1 MCGLALFAPACL
13 LVFDAGLQIMEL
25 RFSLVVVLGLLPLL
39 GVPMAFAGAP
49 EVPPGAS
56 VESLLEIARKEN
68 PEYAVTRFEADAAV
82 ERVYPAG
89 ALPDPT
95 LRTELQNITNYDN
108 DASPN
113 VLPTRVGSTKYTV
126 IQPVPFW
133 GKRDIR
139 REVAEADANQAKG
152 RSDASWADLSARIK
166 TAYAQFYQAVRSE
179 ALTREITLLLKGL
192 ESITRVRYA
201 NGLIPQ
207 QDAIRVQLEQ
217 TALQGELVSWETER
231 HHMQSRLNALLRR
244 SAHAPLAEP
253 QHLRPLP
260 SPARL
265 DYLTLE
271 DRLRARNPL
280 LFAEAARVTAAEKSR
295 DLAYRNRYPDFSIGV
310 SPIQTSSRVNQW
322 ELMVEMNIP
331 LQQESRRS
339 QEREAQSML
348 LAAQSRQQAT
358 QNQLLADLAENLAA
372 LAAAQRIEKLVRSS
386 LLPQAQMT
394 FEAALAA
401 YENGKVDFATLL
413 DAQRQIRKA
422 RLDELKAQ
430 TDAQMRL
437 ADIERLLGED
447 L

>member
-1 MCGLALFAPACL
+1 MTHYQASIFLLLAICHFPVFAEPAL
-13 LVFDAGLQIMEL
+13 
-25 RFSLVVVLGLLPLL
+25 
-39 GVPMAFAGAP
+39 
-49 EVPPGAS
+49 VPPGAS
-56 VESLLEIARKEN
+56 IESLLEVARREN
-68 PEYAVTRFEADAAV
+68 PEYAVSRFEADAAA

-95 LRTELQNITNYDN
+95 LRTELQNITNYGS

-113 VLPTRVGSTKYTV
+113 ILPSRVGSTKYTV

-133 GKRDIR
+133 GKRDLK
-139 REVAEADANQAKG
+139 REAAEADANQARG
-152 RSDASWADLSARIK
+152 RSEASWAELSARIK
-166 TAYAQFYQAVRSE
+166 AAYAQLYQAVRSE
-179 ALTREITLLLKGL
+179 ALTREIAALLKGL
-192 ESITRVRYA
+192 ESITRARYA
-201 NGLIPQ
+201 NGLVPQ

-217 TALQGELVSWETER
+217 TGLQSELLTWETER
-231 HHMQSRLNALLRR
+231 HHLQSRLNALLRR
-244 SAHAPLAEP
+244 PAHAALADP
-253 QHLRPLP
+253 QRLRPVP
-260 SPARL
+260 SAEKL
-265 DYLTLE
+265 DYAMLE

-280 LFAEAARVTAAEKSR
+280 LFAESARVTAAEKSR
-295 DLAYRNRYPDFSIGV
+295 ELAYRNRYPDFSFGV
-310 SPIQTSSRVNQW
+310 SPIQTSNRVNQW

-331 LQQESRRS
+331 LQQASRRS

-348 LAAQSRQQAT
+348 SAAQSRQEAT
-358 QNQLLADLAENLAA
+358 QNQLQADLAENLVA
-372 LAAAQRIEKLVRSS
+372 LDSAQRIEKLVRGS

-430 TDAQMRL
+430 TDAQVRL
-437 ADIERLLGED
+437 AEIERLLGED

>member
-1 MCGLALFAPACL
+1 
-13 LVFDAGLQIMEL
+13 
-25 RFSLVVVLGLLPLL
+25 
-39 GVPMAFAGAP
+39 
-49 EVPPGAS
+49 
-56 VESLLEIARKEN
+56 
-68 PEYAVTRFEADAAV
+68 
-82 ERVYPAG
+82 
-89 ALPDPT
+89 
-95 LRTELQNITNYDN
+95 LRTELQNVTNYGS
-108 DASPN
+108 DARPN
-113 VLPTRVGSTKYTV
+113 ILPARVGSTKYTL

-133 GKRDIR
+133 GKRDLK
-139 REVAEADANQAKG
+139 REAAEADANQARG
-152 RSDASWADLSARIK
+152 RSEANWADLSARIK
-166 TAYAQFYQAVRSE
+166 TAYAQLYQAARSE
-179 ALTREITLLLKGL
+179 ALTREIASLLKGL
-192 ESITRVRYA
+192 ESITRARYA

-217 TALQGELVSWETER
+217 TALQSELLTWETER
-231 HHMQSRLNALLRR
+231 HHMQSRINALLLRP
-244 SAHAPLAEP
+244 AHAPLAEP
-253 QHLRPLP
+253 QRLRPLP
-260 SPARL
+260 PAARL
-265 DYLTLE
+265 DYVTLE

-280 LFAEAARVTAAEKSR
+280 LFVESARVTAAEKSR
-295 DLAYRNRYPDFSIGV
+295 ELAYRNRYPDFSFGV
-310 SPIQTSSRVNQW
+310 SPIQMGNRLEQW

-348 LAAQSRQQAT
+348 SAAQSRRQAT
-358 QNQLLADLAENLAA
+358 QNQLQSDLAENLAA
-372 LAAAQRIEKLVRSS
+372 LDAAQRIEALVRGS

-430 TDAQMRL
+430 TDAQVRL

>member
-1 MCGLALFAPACL
+1 MKTSGARLACIVFCLLLALSLSPAL
-13 LVFDAGLQIMEL
+13 AEPPARL
-25 RFSLVVVLGLLPLL
+25 
-39 GVPMAFAGAP
+39 
-49 EVPPGAS
+49 PGATL
-56 VESLLEIARKEN
+56 EALLNIARQEN
-68 PEYAVTRFEADAAV
+68 PDYAVSRFEAEAAA
-82 ERVYPAG
+82 ERIYPAG
-89 ALPDPT
+89 ALPDPL
-95 LRTELQNITNYDN
+95 LRTELQNVTNYGN
-108 DASPN
+108 DANASI
-113 VLPTRVGSTKYTV
+113 LPSRVGSTKYTL

-133 GKRDIR
+133 GKRDLK
-139 REVAEADANQAKG
+139 REAAEADANQAKG

-166 TAYAQFYQAVRSE
+166 TAYAQLYQAVHSE
-179 ALTREITLLLKGL
+179 ALTREIVALLKGL
-192 ESITRVRYA
+192 EKITQTRYA

-217 TALQGELVSWETER
+217 TSLQGELVTWETER

-244 SAHAPLAEP
+244 PAHSPLADP
-253 QHLRPLP
+253 QRLRPLP
-260 SPARL
+260 PPARL
-265 DYLTLE
+265 DYVALDE
-271 DRLRARNPL
+271 RLRARNPL

-295 DLAYRNRYPDFSIGV
+295 ELTYRNRYPDFSFGV
-310 SPIQTSSRVNQW
+310 SPIQTRSRVNEW

-339 QEREAQSML
+339 QEREAQATLS
-348 LAAQSRQQAT
+348 AAQSRQQAT
-358 QNQLLADLAENLAA
+358 QNQLLSDLAENLAA
-372 LAAAQRIEKLVRSS
+372 LDSAQRIEKLVRSS

-430 TDAQMRL
+430 TDAQVRL
-437 ADIERLLGED
+437 AEIERLLGED

>member
-1 MCGLALFAPACL
+1 VLLAL
-13 LVFDAGLQIMEL
+13 GL
-25 RFSLVVVLGLLPLL
+25 SP
-39 GVPMAFAGAP
+39 AFAEPAALP
-49 EVPPGAS
+49 TGAS
-56 VESLLEIARKEN
+56 LESLLEHARREN
-68 PEYAVTRFEADAAV
+68 PDYAATRFEADAAA

-89 ALPDPT
+89 ALADPT
-95 LRTELQNITNYDN
+95 LRTELQNVTNYGN
-108 DASPN
+108 DAN
-113 VLPTRVGSTKYTV
+113 ANILPSRVGSTKYTL

-133 GKRDIR
+133 GKRDLK
-139 REVAEADANQAKG
+139 REAAEADANQAKG
-152 RSDASWADLSARIK
+152 RSDASWAELSARIK
-166 TAYAQFYQAVRSE
+166 TAYAQLYQAVRSE
-179 ALTREITLLLKGL
+179 ALTREIVTLLKGL
-192 ESITRVRYA
+192 EKITQVRYA

-217 TALQGELVSWETER
+217 TSLQGDLVMWETER

-244 SAHAPLAEP
+244 PAHAPLADP
-253 QHLRPLP
+253 QRLRPLP
-260 SPARL
+260 PSARL
-265 DYLTLE
+265 DYVTLDE
-271 DRLRARNPL
+271 RLRARNPS
-280 LFAEAARVTAAEKSR
+280 LFAEAARVTSAEKSR
-295 DLAYRNRYPDFSIGV
+295 ELAYRNRYPDFSFGV
-310 SPIQTSSRVNQW
+310 SPIQTRSRVNEW

-348 LAAQSRQQAT
+348 SAAQSRQQAM
-358 QNQLLADLAENLAA
+358 QNQLLSDLAENLSA
-372 LAAAQRIEKLVRSS
+372 LDSAQRIEKLVRSS

-430 TDAQMRL
+430 TDAQVRL
-437 ADIERLLGED
+437 AEVERLLGED

>member
-1 MCGLALFAPACL
+1 MKQPIARP
-13 LVFDAGLQIMEL
+13 
-25 RFSLVVVLGLLPLL
+25 RWLLPLL
-39 GVPMAFAGAP
+39 LAFWLSPAFAEA
-49 EVPPGAS
+49 PGAS
-56 VESLLEIARKEN
+56 VESLLDVARRDN
-68 PEYAVTRFEADAAV
+68 PDYAVTRFEADAAA

-95 LRTELQNITNYDN
+95 LRTELQNITNYGS

-113 VLPTRVGSTKYTV
+113 VLPSRVGSTKYTV
-126 IQPVPFW
+126 IQPLPFW
-133 GKRDIR
+133 GKRDLK
-139 REVAEADANQAKG
+139 REAAQADANQARG
-152 RSDASWADLSARIK
+152 RSEASWAELSARIK

-179 ALTREITLLLKGL
+179 ALTREIAALLKGL
-192 ESITRVRYA
+192 ESITRARYA

-217 TALQGELVSWETER
+217 TGLQGELVAWETER

-244 SAHAPLAEP
+244 PAHAPLAEP
-253 QHLRPLP
+253 QRLRPLP
-260 SPARL
+260 PPARL
-265 DYLTLE
+265 DYATLE
-271 DRLRARNPL
+271 ERLRARNPL
-280 LFAEAARVTAAEKSR
+280 LFAEAARVSAAEKSR
-295 DLAYRNRYPDFSIGV
+295 ELAYRNRYPDFSVGV
-310 SPIQTSSRVNQW
+310 SPIQSGSRVNEW
-322 ELMVEMNIP
+322 ELMLEMNIP

-339 QEREAQSML
+339 QEREAQAML
-348 LAAQSRQQAT
+348 SAAQSRQDAT

-372 LAAAQRIEKLVRSS
+372 LDAAQRIEKLVRGSQ
-386 LLPQAQMT
+386 LPQAQMT

>member
-1 MCGLALFAPACL
+1 MKPRFFLLRAIRWLAL
-13 LVFDAGLQIMEL
+13 
-25 RFSLVVVLGLLPLL
+25 LLPLAL
-39 GVPMAFAGAP
+39 SPALAEAPGA
-49 EVPPGAS
+49 PPGATLD
-56 VESLLEIARKEN
+56 SLLEIARREN
-68 PEYAVTRFEADAAV
+68 PDYAVTRFEADAAA

-95 LRTELQNITNYDN
+95 LRTELQNVTNYGS

-113 VLPTRVGSTKYTV
+113 VLPSRVGSTKYTV

-133 GKRDIR
+133 GKRDLR
-139 REVAEADANQAKG
+139 REAAEADANQAKG

-166 TAYAQFYQAVRSE
+166 TAYAQLYQAVRSE
-179 ALTREITLLLKGL
+179 ALTREIAALLKGL
-192 ESITRVRYA
+192 ESITRARYA
-201 NGLIPQ
+201 NGLIQQ

-217 TALQGELVSWETER
+217 TGLQGELVAWETER

-244 SAHAPLAEP
+244 PAHAALAEP
-253 QHLRPLP
+253 QRLRPLP
-260 SPARL
+260 PLARL
-265 DYLTLE
+265 DYVTLE
-271 DRLRARNPL
+271 ERLRARNPL
-280 LFAEAARVTAAEKSR
+280 LFAESARVSAAEKSR
-295 DLAYRNRYPDFSIGV
+295 ELAYRNRYPDFSFGV
-310 SPIQTSSRVNQW
+310 SPIQTSNRVNQW

-348 LAAQSRQQAT
+348 SAAQSRQQAA
-358 QNQLLADLAENLAA
+358 QNQLQSDLAENLAA
-372 LAAAQRIEKLVRSS
+372 LDAAQRIEKLVRSS
-386 LLPQAQMT
+386 QLPQAQMT

-430 TDAQMRL
+430 VDAQVRL

>member
-1 MCGLALFAPACL
+1 MKRPLTCRRTACFVLLAL
-13 LVFDAGLQIMEL
+13 GL
-25 RFSLVVVLGLLPLL
+25 SP
-39 GVPMAFAGAP
+39 AFAEPAALP
-49 EVPPGAS
+49 TGAS
-56 VESLLEIARKEN
+56 LESLLEHARREN
-68 PEYAVTRFEADAAV
+68 PDYAATRFEADAAA

-89 ALPDPT
+89 ALADPT
-95 LRTELQNITNYDN
+95 LRTELQNVTNYGN
-108 DASPN
+108 DAN
-113 VLPTRVGSTKYTV
+113 ANILPSRVGSTKYTL

-133 GKRDIR
+133 GKRDLK
-139 REVAEADANQAKG
+139 REAAEADANQAKG
-152 RSDASWADLSARIK
+152 RSDASWAELSARIK
-166 TAYAQFYQAVRSE
+166 TAYAQLYQAVRSE
-179 ALTREITLLLKGL
+179 ALTREIVTLLKGL
-192 ESITRVRYA
+192 EKITQVRYA

-217 TALQGELVSWETER
+217 TSLQGDLVMWETER

-244 SAHAPLAEP
+244 PAHAPLADP
-253 QHLRPLP
+253 QRLRPLP
-260 SPARL
+260 PSARL
-265 DYLTLE
+265 DYVTLDE
-271 DRLRARNPL
+271 RLRARNPS
-280 LFAEAARVTAAEKSR
+280 LFAEAARVTSAEKSR
-295 DLAYRNRYPDFSIGV
+295 ELAYRNRYPDFSFGV
-310 SPIQTSSRVNQW
+310 SPIQTRSRVNEW

-348 LAAQSRQQAT
+348 SAAQSRQQAM
-358 QNQLLADLAENLAA
+358 QNQLLSDLAENLSA
-372 LAAAQRIEKLVRSS
+372 LDSAQRIEKLVRSS

-430 TDAQMRL
+430 TDAQVRL
-437 ADIERLLGED
+437 AEVERLLGED

>member
-1 MCGLALFAPACL
+1 
-13 LVFDAGLQIMEL
+13 
-25 RFSLVVVLGLLPLL
+25 
-39 GVPMAFAGAP
+39 
-49 EVPPGAS
+49 
-56 VESLLEIARKEN
+56 
-68 PEYAVTRFEADAAV
+68 
-82 ERVYPAG
+82 
-89 ALPDPT
+89 
-95 LRTELQNITNYDN
+95 
-108 DASPN
+108 
-113 VLPTRVGSTKYTV
+113 
-126 IQPVPFW
+126 
-133 GKRDIR
+133 
-139 REVAEADANQAKG
+139 VAEADANQAKG

-253 QHLRPLP
+253 QRLRPLP
-260 SPARL
+260 PPARL
-265 DYLTLE
+265 DYLALE
-271 DRLRARNPL
+271 DRLRACNPL

>member
-1 MCGLALFAPACL
+1 MTRPIARARWPLLLLALWLSPAL
-13 LVFDAGLQIMEL
+13 AE
-25 RFSLVVVLGLLPLL
+25 
-39 GVPMAFAGAP
+39 
-49 EVPPGAS
+49 PPGAS
-56 VESLLEIARKEN
+56 VESLLDVARRDN
-68 PEYAVTRFEADAAV
+68 PDYAVTRFEAAAAA

-95 LRTELQNITNYDN
+95 LRTELQNITNYGS
-108 DASPN
+108 DASPS
-113 VLPTRVGSTKYTV
+113 VLPSRVGSTKYTV
-126 IQPVPFW
+126 IQPLPFW
-133 GKRDIR
+133 GKRDLK
-139 REVAEADANQAKG
+139 REAAQADANQARG
-152 RSDASWADLSARIK
+152 RSDASWAELSSRIK

-179 ALTREITLLLKGL
+179 ALTREIAALLKGL
-192 ESITRVRYA
+192 ESITRARYA

-217 TALQGELVSWETER
+217 TGLQGELVMWETER

-244 SAHAPLAEP
+244 PAHAPLAEP
-253 QHLRPLP
+253 QRLRPLP
-260 SPARL
+260 PPARL
-265 DYLTLE
+265 DYATLE
-271 DRLRARNPL
+271 ERLRARNPL
-280 LFAEAARVTAAEKSR
+280 LFAEAARVSAAEKSR
-295 DLAYRNRYPDFSIGV
+295 ELAYRNRYPDFSVGV
-310 SPIQTSSRVNQW
+310 SPIQSGSRVNEW

-339 QEREAQSML
+339 QEREAQAML
-348 LAAQSRQQAT
+348 SAAQSRQDAT

-372 LAAAQRIEKLVRSS
+372 LDSAQRIEKLVRSS

-422 RLDELKAQ
+422 QLDELKAQ
-430 TDAQMRL
+430 TDAQLRL

>member
-1 MCGLALFAPACL
+1 MTRPTTSARWPLLLLALWLSPAL
-13 LVFDAGLQIMEL
+13 AE
-25 RFSLVVVLGLLPLL
+25 
-39 GVPMAFAGAP
+39 
-49 EVPPGAS
+49 PPGAS
-56 VESLLEIARKEN
+56 VESLLDVARRDN
-68 PEYAVTRFEADAAV
+68 PDYAVTRFEADAAA

-95 LRTELQNITNYDN
+95 LRTELQNVTNYGS
-108 DASPN
+108 DAGPN
-113 VLPTRVGSTKYTV
+113 VLPGRVGSTKYTL
-126 IQPVPFW
+126 IQPLPFW
-133 GKRDIR
+133 GKRDLK
-139 REVAEADANQAKG
+139 REAAEADANQARG
-152 RSDASWADLSARIK
+152 RSEASWADLSARIK

-179 ALTREITLLLKGL
+179 ALTREIAALLKGL
-192 ESITRVRYA
+192 ESITRARYA

-217 TALQGELVSWETER
+217 TGLQGDLVMWETER
-231 HHMQSRLNALLRR
+231 HHMQSRLNAMLRR
-244 SAHAPLAEP
+244 PAHAPLAEP
-253 QHLRPLP
+253 QRLRPLP
-260 SPARL
+260 PPARL
-265 DYLTLE
+265 DYTTLE
-271 DRLRARNPL
+271 ERLRARNPL
-280 LFAEAARVTAAEKSR
+280 LFAEAARVSAAEKSR
-295 DLAYRNRYPDFSIGV
+295 ELAYRNRYPDFSVGV
-310 SPIQTSSRVNQW
+310 SPIQSGSRVNEW

-339 QEREAQSML
+339 QEREAQAML
-348 LAAQSRQQAT
+348 SAAQSRQDAT

-372 LAAAQRIEKLVRSS
+372 LDSAQRVEKLVRGS

-422 RLDELKAQ
+422 QLDELKAQ
-430 TDAQMRL
+430 TDAQVRL